1 MPIFL
6 LFLTCPLFLILYK
19 DNKISLRN
27 FIIPLYYLN
36 FFVAFSLN
44 GINNFLIWSIFTLFV
59 FILLFYQTYCFI
71 KNKSDISLNYIL
83 IYFVIFYEIYYFVE
97 SCKINVSESFGLALI
112 YGNVMN
118 LFFYFLIVLLYI
130 LYIFLKLFKI
140 KINLNIIDN
149 ILILP
154 LIFLVL
160 FIVFNLF

>member
-1 MPIFL
+1 MA
-6 LFLTCPLFLILYK
+6 CPLFLILYK

-59 FILLFYQTYCFI
+59 FILLFYQAYCFI

-83 IYFVIFYEIYYFVE
+83 IYFVMFYEIYYFVE
-97 SCKINVSESFGLALI
+97 SCKISVSESFGLALI

-160 FIVFNLF
+160 FVVFNLF